1 MCKILIVPK
10 ITNETRKNALR
21 FMERMK
27 PLMSTNNS
35 DGLGYAAVDS
45 TGALFGQRWHKNA
58 ASYRKVAEDKV
69 TPLLGELAETRYYVD
84 IAGETNS
91 FGNVNLQD
99 MTALTM
105 HTRMAT
111 SGRVFENT
119 HPFHYPDADTSLI
132 HNGIID
138 NTYDFKFKV
147 SSCDSESILI
157 SYLDAQVG
165 LGVQQHIQAMAEK
178 LRGYY
183 ACGVFSRDGDGNR
196 ILDVFKDGSATL
208 YATYIQELD
217 TNVFCTSKDDIADAC
232 SYLGF
237 THSDVF
243 SVRGGAAFRFNAAG
257 EPVETVKF
265 KPRERWGSYYNNSP
279 GTTSSSTTTTVAS
292 NVSKFENK
300 GKKNKSKGPSTP
312 EEINYLMMPPGI
324 KPLPDYKPSQA

>member
-10 ITNETRKNALR
+10 ITNETRKNALA

-27 PLMSTNNS
+27 PLMSQGND

-69 TPLLGELAETRYYVD
+69 SPLLGELAETRYFFNTEGGV
-84 IAGETNS
+84 NS
-91 FGNVNLQD
+91 FGSVNLED

-132 HNGIID
+132 HNGVID
-138 NTYDFKFKV
+138 NVSEFKFKV

-157 SYLDAQVG
+157 SYLEAQVG
-165 LGVQQHIQAMAEK
+165 LGVQAHIQAMAEK
-178 LRGYY
+178 LKGYY
-183 ACGVFSRDGDGNR
+183 ACGVFSRDGEGNR
-196 ILDVFKDGSATL
+196 VLDVFKDGTANL

-217 TNVFCTSKDDIADAC
+217 TNVFCTSKDNIVEAC
-232 SYLGF
+232 INLGF
-237 THSDVF
+237 THSDIY
-243 SVRGGAAFRFNAAG
+243 SIRGGAAFRFNAAG
-257 EPVETVKF
+257 EPIETVKF
-265 KPRERWGSYYNNSP
+265 TPRDRWSYNNYSSYNNP
-279 GTTSSSTTTTVAS
+279 STTSS
-292 NVSKFENK
+292 NVTKFENK
-300 GKKNKSKGPSTP
+300 GKKSKDKSNPSQD
-312 EEINYLMMPPGI
+312 EINYMMMPPGI
-324 KPLPDYKPSQA
+324 RQLTDYKPNQA